1 MNELFGIPMGPLAV
15 GILVA
20 LAVLVGAV
28 GALALRNRI
37 FFKLGLRNLTR
48 RRARTALIVLGLML
62 GTAIISSAL
71 VTGDTMSHTIR
82 TSAVTSLGETDELI
96 SVAGADIG
104 ADVEL
109 GSATGV
115 AYFSEDVFPE
125 VEYELLLGHEDLI
138 DGVAPAI
145 IEPLAVQSVTTR
157 QSEPRVT
164 LFASDQSHLAA
175 FGDITRHSDGRP
187 LYLNDLRS
195 AEVFLNAEAAE
206 ELGAAPG
213 HGLRLY
219 AEGDSAPARVRE
231 IVDFKGSGTDGPG
244 LIMPLDAAQTLL
256 DREGEIKHVL
266 ISNTGD
272 ELSGVEHTDA
282 VTKVVKPVVEPL
294 GLEVQPM
301 KQDALEAADA
311 EGNAF
316 MSLFTTFGSFSIF
329 AGALLIFLIFVML
342 AAERRGEL
350 GIARAV
356 GTRRGHLVQL
366 YLYEGLAYDL
376 LAAAVGA
383 LMGVAV
389 AFGMVFVM
397 ASALDFTG
405 VTITQHV
412 EPASLV
418 VGYGVGVILTFVIVT
433 ISAWRVSRLN
443 IVAAIRNTPEPLA
456 RKSRKRRWIPGL
468 LALVFGALTTM
479 SGVSS
484 ADAAGF
490 MLGVSLLILGAVLVA
505 RALRAPERVIFTA
518 AGLLLVVFWLLPF
531 DTVET
536 LAGKELKWGFGVWIL
551 SGIFVVMGAA
561 WTIVYNADLLLG
573 GLTAT
578 VGRIRSVAPVLKL
591 AIAYPLRNRFRTGV
605 TLAMFTLVVF
615 TLVVGAVISGSFIN
629 SANDVEKFGGG
640 FDVAAQAA
648 PTNPVVDMNAA
659 IPRSGLDPAQFT
671 VVAEQSLLNAEA
683 RQVGYDDE
691 FADYPV
697 RGFDR
702 AYLEHTSYGMAALAR
717 GYDGAPAVW
726 KALAGEPGLAV
737 VDAIVAPRRDNWNA
751 GNVPPDFKLHGFVL
765 EDGVFEPFQ
774 VATRDPQTGKART
787 VTVIGILADTVPFEL
802 AGIWTSQE
810 TLAGTYGDRVRPTA
824 YYFATADG
832 VDPRALVPKL
842 ESAFVANGLEADAVE
857 QVLED
862 TIAVSWTFNRL
873 IQGFM
878 GLGLIV
884 GIAALGVISARAVV
898 ERRQQIGILRAL
910 GFRRRMIQAAFLLES
925 SFIALTA
932 IVVGTLL
939 ALIVAVNVVG
949 DTSSQASWSD
959 IQIVVPWVNLA
970 IIFGAVYLAALL
982 ATLAPALRAS
992 RIYPAEALR
1001 YE

>member
-1 MNELFGIPMGPLAV
+1 
-15 GILVA
+15 
-20 LAVLVGAV
+20 
-28 GALALRNRI
+28 
-37 FFKLGLRNLTR
+37 
-48 RRARTALIVLGLML
+48 
-62 GTAIISSAL
+62 
-71 VTGDTMSHTIR
+71 
-82 TSAVTSLGETDELI
+82 
-96 SVAGADIG
+96 
-104 ADVEL
+104 
-109 GSATGV
+109 
-115 AYFSEDVFPE
+115 
-125 VEYELLLGHEDLI
+125 
-138 DGVAPAI
+138 
-145 IEPLAVQSVTTR
+145 
-157 QSEPRVT
+157 
-164 LFASDQSHLAA
+164 
-175 FGDITRHSDGRP
+175 
-187 LYLNDLRS
+187 
-195 AEVFLNAEAAE
+195 
-206 ELGAAPG
+206 
-213 HGLRLY
+213 
-219 AEGDSAPARVRE
+219 
-231 IVDFKGSGTDGPG
+231 
-244 LIMPLDAAQTLL
+244 
-256 DREGEIKHVL
+256 
-266 ISNTGD
+266 
-272 ELSGVEHTDA
+272 
-282 VTKVVKPVVEPL
+282 
-294 GLEVQPM
+294 
-301 KQDALEAADA
+301 
-311 EGNAF
+311 
-316 MSLFTTFGSFSIF
+316 
-329 AGALLIFLIFVML
+329 
-342 AAERRGEL
+342 
-350 GIARAV
+350 
-356 GTRRGHLVQL
+356 
-366 YLYEGLAYDL
+366 
-376 LAAAVGA
+376 
-383 LMGVAV
+383 
-389 AFGMVFVM
+389 
-397 ASALDFTG
+397 
-405 VTITQHV
+405 
-412 EPASLV
+412 
-418 VGYGVGVILTFVIVT
+418 
-433 ISAWRVSRLN
+433 
-443 IVAAIRNTPEPLA
+443 
-456 RKSRKRRWIPGL
+456 
-468 LALVFGALTTM
+468 
-479 SGVSS
+479 
-484 ADAAGF
+484 
-490 MLGVSLLILGAVLVA
+490 
-505 RALRAPERVIFTA
+505 
-518 AGLLLVVFWLLPF
+518 
-531 DTVET
+531 
-536 LAGKELKWGFGVWIL
+536 
-551 SGIFVVMGAA
+551 
-561 WTIVYNADLLLG
+561 
-573 GLTAT
+573 
-578 VGRIRSVAPVLKL
+578 
-591 AIAYPLRNRFRTGV
+591 
-605 TLAMFTLVVF
+605 MFTLVVF